1 MVKFFILTYLMISFV
16 FGQSDVVSDSLVL
29 YKDRIYTIFVDDNV
43 LAEDIV
49 LNDFFIKSTFIKT
62 AKGNKFV
69 LSLVAEGE
77 DEEGNKVLFP
87 EEDFKQM
94 QESIIL
100 NTPDRIYNFDV
111 IYRKPRRAEQVFKDL
126 RTKISFSEDPEKRK
140 RDSINNRL
148 QELCKEVYVKQQNIY
163 NRYRYNNKVHF
174 GLTNIYVKGNNMFFT
189 FYVKNESVLDLDLGR
204 FTIQTADIARGIK
217 TNLKN
222 AKDIESEFYTYNY
235 MEKIKGKTDL
245 SFVIAIK
252 RIAIDRNKMM
262 RVSFQEE
269 SASGGRALF
278 MDIFSSDVLN
288 AKQL

>member
-1 MVKFFILTYLMISFV
+1 
-16 FGQSDVVSDSLVL
+16 
-29 YKDRIYTIFVDDNV
+29 
-43 LAEDIV
+43 
-49 LNDFFIKSTFIKT
+49 
-62 AKGNKFV
+62 
-69 LSLVAEGE
+69 
-77 DEEGNKVLFP
+77 
-87 EEDFKQM
+87 
-94 QESIIL
+94 
-100 NTPDRIYNFDV
+100 
-111 IYRKPRRAEQVFKDL
+111 
-126 RTKISFSEDPEKRK
+126 
-140 RDSINNRL
+140 
-148 QELCKEVYVKQQNIY
+148 
-163 NRYRYNNKVHF
+163 
-174 GLTNIYVKGNNMFFT
+174 MFFT